1 MFSPVMGTNLS
12 GYGPS
17 NLWQSLMFDGD
28 ERKFEQW
35 EVRILGYLR
44 IKKLKSVVCPADE
57 GNLPDDDA
65 TNNELAFAEMTQF
78 LDETSLSL
86 VMRDA
91 RDDGRKALKVLRE
104 HYAGS
109 SKPRI
114 MTLYTQLTTLKKTNS
129 ETITDY
135 ILRAEKAAAALKLAG
150 EEVSDSLLV
159 AMSLKG
165 LPDEYKPFITV
176 VTQAETTYTFQKYKL
191 AVRNFEETEA

>member
-57 GNLPDDDA
+57 GNLPDDDDA

-104 HYAGS
+104 HYARS
-109 SKPRI
+109 SKP
-114 MTLYTQLTTLKKTNS
+114 
-129 ETITDY
+129 
-135 ILRAEKAAAALKLAG
+135 
-150 EEVSDSLLV
+150 
-159 AMSLKG
+159 
-165 LPDEYKPFITV
+165 
-176 VTQAETTYTFQKYKL
+176 
-191 AVRNFEETEA
+191 